1 MTFKDDS
8 LGHLE
13 AWLNDALHSDATSK
27 DVYDSI
33 VNTIKDEIEYHQRC
47 LKRSQDLLI
56 MVKGKSA
63 LLDIDKIHTNESQL
77 YTSSKVTNA
86 KTEKEYQDF
95 WNPAKDDEAFE
106 ILGKVAK
113 SFKTGV
119 KTCFNRSEAWLEL
132 GEFHKR
138 KRTHRLLYIKPRFM

>member
-1 MTFKDDS
+1 MTHKENS

-33 VNTIKDEIEYHQRC
+33 VNTIKDEIEYHKRC
-47 LKRSQDLLI
+47 LKRSQDLLV
-56 MVKGKSA
+56 MVKGNISA
-63 LLDIDKIHTNESQL
+63 LYDTDTDVDKISLNDSQA
-77 YTSSKVTNA
+77 YVSSKVTNA

-106 ILGKVAK
+106 DTLRRDGYEY
-113 SFKTGV
+113 T
-119 KTCFNRSEAWLEL
+119 
-132 GEFHKR
+132 
-138 KRTHRLLYIKPRFM
+138 P

>member
-1 MTFKDDS
+1 MTDKQNS

-33 VNTIKDEIEYHQRC
+33 INTIKDEIEYHERC

-106 ILGKVAK
+106 DTL
-113 SFKTGV
+113 
-119 KTCFNRSEAWLEL
+119 
-132 GEFHKR
+132 KR
-138 KRTHRLLYIKPRFM
+138 EGYEYTPLPDRY

>member
-1 MTFKDDS
+1 MTDKQNS

-33 VNTIKDEIEYHQRC
+33 INTIKDEIEYHERC
-47 LKRSQDLLI
+47 LKRSQDLLV
-56 MVKGKSA
+56 MVKGNISA
-63 LLDIDKIHTNESQL
+63 LYDTDSDVDKISLNDSQA
-77 YTSSKVTNA
+77 YVSSKVTNA

-106 ILGKVAK
+106 DTL
-113 SFKTGV
+113 
-119 KTCFNRSEAWLEL
+119 
-132 GEFHKR
+132 KR
-138 KRTHRLLYIKPRFM
+138 EGYEYTPLPDRY

>member
-1 MTFKDDS
+1 MTYKENS

-33 VNTIKDEIEYHQRC
+33 VNTVKDEIEYHQRC
-47 LKRSQDLLI
+47 LKRSKDLLV
-56 MVKGKSA
+56 MLKGNLSA
-63 LLDIDKIHTNESQL
+63 VYDTDDISTNESQL

-95 WNPAKDDEAFE
+95 WNPAKDDEAFKDT
-106 ILGKVAK
+106 L
-113 SFKTGV
+113 
-119 KTCFNRSEAWLEL
+119 
-132 GEFHKR
+132 KR
-138 KRTHRLLYIKPRFM
+138 EGYEYTPLPDRY

>member
-1 MTFKDDS
+1 MTKENS

-33 VNTIKDEIEYHQRC
+33 VNTIKDEIEYHKRC
-47 LKRSQDLLI
+47 LKRSQDLLV
-56 MVKGKSA
+56 MVKGNISA
-63 LLDIDKIHTNESQL
+63 LYDTETDVDKISLNDSQA
-77 YTSSKVTNA
+77 YVSSKVTNA

-106 ILGKVAK
+106 ETL
-113 SFKTGV
+113 
-119 KTCFNRSEAWLEL
+119 
-132 GEFHKR
+132 KR
-138 KRTHRLLYIKPRFM
+138 ECYEYTPLPERY

>member
-1 MTFKDDS
+1 MTHKENS

-33 VNTIKDEIEYHQRC
+33 VNTIKDEIEYHKRC
-47 LKRSQDLLI
+47 LKRSQDLLV
-56 MVKGKSA
+56 MVKGNISA
-63 LLDIDKIHTNESQL
+63 LYDTDTDVDKISLNDSQA
-77 YTSSKVTNA
+77 YVSSKVTNA

-106 ILGKVAK
+106 DTL
-113 SFKTGV
+113 
-119 KTCFNRSEAWLEL
+119 
-132 GEFHKR
+132 KR
-138 KRTHRLLYIKPRFM
+138 EGYEYTPLPERY

>member
-1 MTFKDDS
+1 MTHKEDS

-33 VNTIKDEIEYHQRC
+33 VNTIKDEIEYHKRC
-47 LKRSQDLLI
+47 LKRSQDLLV
-56 MVKGKSA
+56 MVKGNISA
-63 LLDIDKIHTNESQL
+63 LYDTDTDVDKISLNDSQA
-77 YTSSKVTNA
+77 YVSSKVTNA

-106 ILGKVAK
+106 DTL
-113 SFKTGV
+113 
-119 KTCFNRSEAWLEL
+119 
-132 GEFHKR
+132 KR
-138 KRTHRLLYIKPRFM
+138 EGYEYTPLPERY

>member
-1 MTFKDDS
+1 MTHKEDS

-47 LKRSQDLLI
+47 LKRSQDLLV
-56 MVKGKSA
+56 MVKGNISA
-63 LLDIDKIHTNESQL
+63 LYDTDTDVDKISLNDSQA
-77 YTSSKVTNA
+77 YVSSKVTNA

-106 ILGKVAK
+106 DTL
-113 SFKTGV
+113 
-119 KTCFNRSEAWLEL
+119 
-132 GEFHKR
+132 KR
-138 KRTHRLLYIKPRFM
+138 EGYEYTPLPDRY

>member
-1 MTFKDDS
+1 MTDKQNS

-33 VNTIKDEIEYHQRC
+33 INTIKDEIEYHERC

-95 WNPAKDDEAFE
+95 WNPAKDNESFDETLKRE
-106 ILGKVAK
+106 GYEYTPPSPNIP
-113 SFKTGV
+113 
-119 KTCFNRSEAWLEL
+119 NR
-132 GEFHKR
+132 
-138 KRTHRLLYIKPRFM
+138 Y

>member
-1 MTFKDDS
+1 MTKENS

-33 VNTIKDEIEYHQRC
+33 VNTIKDEIEYHKRC
-47 LKRSQDLLI
+47 LKRSQDLLV
-56 MVKGKSA
+56 MVKGNISA
-63 LLDIDKIHTNESQL
+63 LYDTETDVDKISLNDSQT
-77 YTSSKVTNA
+77 YVSSKVTNV

-106 ILGKVAK
+106 ETL
-113 SFKTGV
+113 
-119 KTCFNRSEAWLEL
+119 
-132 GEFHKR
+132 KR
-138 KRTHRLLYIKPRFM
+138 EGYEYTPLPERY

>member
-1 MTFKDDS
+1 MTKENS

-33 VNTIKDEIEYHQRC
+33 VNTIKDEIEYHKRC
-47 LKRSQDLLI
+47 LKRSQDLLV
-56 MVKGKSA
+56 MVKGNISA
-63 LLDIDKIHTNESQL
+63 LYDTETDVDKISLNDSQA
-77 YTSSKVTNA
+77 YVSSKVTNA

-106 ILGKVAK
+106 DTLRRDGYEY
-113 SFKTGV
+113 T
-119 KTCFNRSEAWLEL
+119 
-132 GEFHKR
+132 
-138 KRTHRLLYIKPRFM
+138 P